1 VRKQVSSIDNYIVL
15 WKTIFFVVVVLFS
28 QVMKETKLNQ
38 NGLVETN
45 DLFCYKG
52 VQPQPKFSE
61 YYKYN
66 VIMSSN
72 SSS

>member
-1 VRKQVSSIDNYIVL
+1 MIIILRLGNYLACKQL
-15 WKTIFFVVVVLFS
+15 FFVHFS

-52 VQPQPKFSE
+52 IQPQPKFSE